1 MSKSAISES
10 SAAVREMAV
19 VPAAQP
25 VAAVQQVEAGNLLAE
40 IVAEL
45 KKANEKLEAVEKA
58 TKAAESKLS
67 EELKKVNEKL
77 EVIQSKATFIEA
89 RSDTFTAHSHDW
101 RRHRVQMKSEIVQ
114 AKTYEEKKES
124 KQQYVQWRRA
134 TFWMIYQNSAVRA
147 LGFWLEDVC
156 SS

>member
-19 VPAAQP
+19 VP
-25 VAAVQQVEAGNLLAE
+25 VADPVEAGTLLAE

-67 EELKKVNEKL
+67 VELKKVNEKL
-77 EVIQSKATFIEA
+77 EAIQSKATFIEA

-101 RRHRVQMKSEIVQ
+101 RRHGVQMKSQIMQ
-114 AKTYEEKKES
+114 AKTYEETKES

-134 TFWMIYQNSAVRA
+134 TFWMIYQHSAVRA

-156 SS
+156 SI